1 MYSLKLSFLLIFILI
16 FRFPGLSYSQNYDK
30 FNNAVELSN
39 AENYTH
45 AIEIFEEL
53 IKENPENHQAL
64 FQLGKISYLKQEYKE
79 AVKYLEKAVKLS
91 DTSSE
96 YYGYLGISRAN
107 FAIRGSK
114 FKFIFRARKAVKELN
129 KAIELD
135 PYNLEARAWI
145 IPYYT
150 NAPSLFGGDVDKA
163 LDQAKYISRYDHLKG
178 ARSYVEIYDTKKRYK
193 DSEKLLLKRIEEY
206 PGEAEYKIL
215 LGRTYYSMKIY
226 EKAFELFEIAIV
238 ANPENIYSYYNIG
251 RTAAKSGDKLDRGIE
266 CLREYLKTNDI
277 RYKHWAHELLGEI
290 YVLKGDKENARKEF
304 TAALEI
310 KPDLKEA
317 KEGLKKIK

>member
-1 MYSLKLSFLLIFILI
+1 MYSLKLSLLLIFILI
-16 FRFPGLSYSQNYDK
+16 FRFPGLSYSQNYAK

-39 AENYTH
+39 AKNYND
-45 AIEIFEEL
+45 AIKIFEGL
-53 IKENPENHQAL
+53 ISEDPESHQAL
-64 FQLGKISYLKQEYKE
+64 FQIGKISFLKEEYKE
-79 AVKYLEKAVKLS
+79 AVKYLEKAVKLNE
-91 DTSSE
+91 TSSE

-107 FAIRGSK
+107 FAIKGSK
-114 FKFIFRARKAVKELN
+114 FKFVFRARKAVNELN

-135 PYNLEARAWI
+135 PYNLDARVWI

-150 NAPSLFGGDVDKA
+150 NAPKLFGGGVDKA

-193 DSEKLLLKRIEEY
+193 DSEELLLKRIEEY
-206 PGEAEYKIL
+206 PSEEEYKIL

-226 EKAFELFEIAIV
+226 DKAFELFEIAI
-238 ANPENIYSYYNIG
+238 AADPENINSYYNIG
-251 RTAAKSGDKLDRGIE
+251 RTAAKAGNKLDRGIE

-277 RYKHWAHELLGEI
+277 KYKHWAHQLLGEI

-304 TAALEI
+304 TAALAI

-317 KEGLKKIK
+317 KEGLKKVK